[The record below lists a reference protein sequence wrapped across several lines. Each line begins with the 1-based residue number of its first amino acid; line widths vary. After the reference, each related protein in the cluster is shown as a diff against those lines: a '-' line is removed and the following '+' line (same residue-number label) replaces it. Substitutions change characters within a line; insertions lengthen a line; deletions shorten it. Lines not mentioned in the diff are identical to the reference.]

1 MFGCLFCLSISCDEM
16 MMIPDVD
23 VDVDVDAYSDA
34 DADSYSYSRFLF
46 IRHFNTFDSR
56 RRHCSAHRHAD
67 AHNQRLFL
75 FAALVWVN
83 FSSIAVA
90 ASSHTHTH
98 ARAHPHS
105 RASIDNNSAVHV
117 MRDFPRGWRW
127 SRGVFV
133 AILFAASTVLFSK
146 PAICS
151 LIRRIQQRLVC
162 VSIVTTSICMFFV
175 IAEILCSTHTLS
187 LSLSRV
193 RTLEDYPAAIAIDT
207 QTDSN

>member
-1 MFGCLFCLSISCDEM
+1 MCEGNVLMFGCLFCLSISCDEM

-90 ASSHTHTH
+90 ASSHTHTRTH
-98 ARAHPHS
+98 ALTHTAAHP
-105 RASIDNNSAVHV
+105 
-117 MRDFPRGWRW
+117 
-127 SRGVFV
+127 
-133 AILFAASTVLFSK
+133 LTTTVQ
-146 PAICS
+146 C
-151 LIRRIQQRLVC
+151 
-162 VSIVTTSICMFFV
+162 T
-175 IAEILCSTHTLS
+175 
-187 LSLSRV
+187 
-193 RTLEDYPAAIAIDT
+193 
-207 QTDSN
+207 